1 MFEEAKQALHDVI
14 RFNDRL
20 MRELDVERFFYSV
33 RPYYKPYRV
42 GRQEYRGANAG
53 DFSGINEIDL
63 LLGLCRA
70 NDPYYAQLLVDK
82 MLFMIPPDQA
92 RLRDCMTRTS
102 LLDELLQLV
111 DEHADRD
118 WFQDNAA
125 AFLEVCDLF
134 GASAAQ
140 HHDGLVRRFIETPAG
155 ALDAKGLEG
164 ITASGPPLPVL
175 IRSLEILRDLRVAAP
190 RPDIPS
196 RHADLRRLRDALKDP
211 RAG

>member
-1 MFEEAKQALHDVI
+1 M
-14 RFNDRL
+14 
-20 MRELDVERFFYSV
+20 

-92 RLRDCMTRTS
+92 RLRDTMTRTS
-102 LLDELLQLV
+102 LLDELLQLM
-111 DEHADRD
+111 EAHAARD
-118 WFQDNAA
+118 WFQVNAA

-140 HHDGLVRRFIETPAG
+140 HHDGLVRRFIETPAR

-175 IRSLEILRDLRVAAP
+175 IRSLEILRDLRIAAP
-190 RPDIPS
+190 RSDIPS
-196 RHADLRRLRDALKDP
+196 RHADLHRLRNALRDP
-211 RAG
+211 SRG